1 MTFLLFKHFLDLE
14 AGVEE
19 DEHNDDPN
27 EGEDVDEFLL
37 QGGC

>member
-1 MTFLLFKHFLDLE
+1 LE

-19 DEHNDDPN
+19 DEHTDDPN
-27 EGEDVDEFLL
+27 ESEDVDEFLL